1 MKRLILPIL
10 AGAAIVYSALCI
22 VRTQAPRVTTN
33 PPVRPPQSEFA
44 DTIAAVGIIEPS
56 TESVAIGTPLAGVVE
71 DVSVQVGD
79 SVKQGDAL
87 FKLEDRQLKA
97 ELGVRQA
104 ALAAAQA
111 KVTTVEATRSDAKDQ
126 LDRATKLTGGSVIS
140 QDELMR
146 RKYAQQVAEAKLREA
161 AAEVAS
167 AEAQIRAIETEI
179 ERCVVRAPIAAD
191 VLQVKVRAGE
201 FAPAGQ
207 TAKPLLVLG
216 RLHPL
221 HVRVD
226 VDEHEGWRVREAAG
240 ATGTVRGNAGFKAQL
255 KFVRFEPMV
264 IPKQSLTG
272 DSSERVDT
280 RVLQVIYEVP
290 DTASK
295 LFVGQQMD
303 VFIDDISARDKAS
316 VHFRSVPDKEGRSLP
331 TPRPGGSQAP
341 SENDTPRLVGG
352 VPRKSG

>member
-1 MKRLILPIL
+1 MKRLILPL
-10 AGAAIVYSALCI
+10 VAIIALVYATLSI
-22 VRTQAPRVTTN
+22 VNTQTTRVTTN
-33 PPVRPPQSEFA
+33 PPVAPPQSEYPE
-44 DTIAAVGIIEPS
+44 TIAAVGIIEPS
-56 TESVAIGTPLAGVVE
+56 TESVAIGTALAGVVGE
-71 DVSVQVGD
+71 VSVQVGD

-104 ALAAAQA
+104 ALAAALA

-126 LDRATKLTGGSVIS
+126 LDRANKLTGSSVIS

-146 RKYAQQVAEAKLREA
+146 RKYAVQVAEAKHREA
-161 AAEVAS
+161 GAEVAG
-167 AEAQIRAIETEI
+167 AEAQIRVSETEI

-207 TAKPLLVLG
+207 TARPLLVLG
-216 RLHPL
+216 RLRPL

-226 VDEHEGWRVREAAG
+226 VDEHEGWRVREAAA
-240 ATGTVRGNAGFKAQL
+240 ATGTVRGNAGFKAHL

-272 DSSERVDT
+272 DSTERVDT
-280 RVLQVIYEVP
+280 RVLQVIYELP
-290 DTASK
+290 DTSAK

-303 VFIDDISARDKAS
+303 IFIEDITARDKAA
-316 VHFRSVPDKEGRSLP
+316 VRFRSAPDKDERAIP
-331 TPRPGGSQAP
+331 
-341 SENDTPRLVGG
+341 TPRLVGELPTG
-352 VPRKSG
+352 RD